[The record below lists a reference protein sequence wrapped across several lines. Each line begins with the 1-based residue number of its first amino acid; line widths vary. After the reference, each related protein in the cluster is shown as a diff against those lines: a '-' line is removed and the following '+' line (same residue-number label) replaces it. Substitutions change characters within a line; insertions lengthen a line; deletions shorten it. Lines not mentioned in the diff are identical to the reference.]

1 MCLWN
6 MRDQQSL
13 AKRFADELV
22 VPPDGAG
29 VSALTRLVVNLEQRF
44 RLMTFARTMVPTM
57 GALALQFVTFAVTA
71 RGLGVEQFGRYTAL
85 LAIVGIGVELV
96 GLGGADIL
104 VRAVARD
111 RTAFRR
117 YYGNMLL
124 LGALSVPV
132 VVALGVAVAV
142 AAMQTTVA
150 WLPLIAALTAE
161 IVIARMS
168 ASLELV
174 MVAHGHPERAGWV
187 RMTTVIVRL
196 VLALVYF
203 MLCDQHDLDGW
214 IAVVFLQSA
223 LLTLAY
229 ALLGARLYGQPAW
242 QLLRHE
248 LGAGVSF
255 CITQTAR
262 SAQSNLDRMVLSR
275 YADDATLGLYGAA
288 SRFMQ
293 LGMFPL
299 QVVTRIIYPNYFVH
313 GKQGIAAS
321 RRYAV
326 RMAPLLFGVGVLS
339 GGAVAVAALLAPYAL
354 GAGYEGATGVTMG
367 LACALPFIAL
377 QYPAADALTGA
388 GRQSLR
394 ALIFSLSAVGFGFV
408 LLGGAYLA
416 GIRGV
421 VYAFLLG
428 HLLLALIFWL
438 VAFVC
443 RDVPSEQR

>member
-1 MCLWN
+1 MPAEAG
-6 MRDQQSL
+6 MSAVSRL
-13 AKRFADELV
+13 AHQ
-22 VPPDGAG
+22 
-29 VSALTRLVVNLEQRF
+29 LEQRF
-44 RLMTFARTMVPTM
+44 RVLTFARTMVPTM
-57 GALALQFVTFAVTA
+57 GALGLQFVTFAITA

-104 VRAVARD
+104 VRAVARERD
-111 RTAFRR
+111 AFRR

-124 LGALSVPV
+124 LGALTTPL

-142 AAMQTTVA
+142 GAMQTAVS
-150 WLPLIAALTAE
+150 WLPLVAALTAE

-168 ASLELV
+168 ASMELV
-174 MVAHGHPERAGWV
+174 MVAHGHTERAGWV
-187 RMTTVIVRL
+187 RMSTVVVRL
-196 VLALVYF
+196 LLAGGYFVLLGW
-203 MLCDQHDLDGW
+203 HDLDGW
-214 IAVVFLQSA
+214 IAVVVVQSLA
-223 LLTLAY
+223 LTAVY
-229 ALLGARLYGQPAW
+229 IVIGARLYGQPVW

-248 LGAGVSF
+248 LGSGLSF
-255 CITQTAR
+255 CVTQTAR

-288 SRFMQ
+288 SRFLQ

-299 QVVTRIIYPNYFVH
+299 QVVTRIIYPKYFVH
-313 GKQGIAAS
+313 GKEGIAAS

-339 GGAVAVAALLAPYAL
+339 SGAVAVAALLAPYAL
-354 GAGYEGATGVTMG
+354 GAGYEGATSVTMG
-367 LACALPFIAL
+367 LACALPFMAL

-394 ALIFSLSAVGFGFV
+394 ALIYSVSAVGFGFV
-408 LLGGAYLA
+408 LLGGAYLG

-421 VYAFLLG
+421 VAAFLLG
-428 HLLLALIFWL
+428 HALLALIYWA
-438 VAFVC
+438 VAFLC
-443 RDVPSEQR
+443 RDVPQDKR

>member
-1 MCLWN
+1 L
-6 MRDQQSL
+6 
-13 AKRFADELV
+13 
-22 VPPDGAG
+22 
-29 VSALTRLVVNLEQRF
+29 SAVARLVRTLEQRF
-44 RLMTFARTMVPTM
+44 RVMTFARTMVPTM
-57 GALALQFVTFAVTA
+57 GALALQFVTFAITA

-104 VRAVARD
+104 VRAVARE
-111 RTAFRR
+111 RAAFRR

-124 LGALSVPV
+124 LGALTTPL

-142 AAMQTTVA
+142 GAMQTTVD
-150 WLPLIAALTAE
+150 WLPLVAALVAE
-161 IVIARMS
+161 ILIARMS

-174 MVAHGHPERAGWV
+174 MVAHGHTVRAGWV
-187 RMTTVIVRL
+187 RMTTVVVRL
-196 VLALVYF
+196 LLALAYF
-203 MLCDQHDLDGW
+203 MLIGSHDLNGW
-214 IAVVFLQSA
+214 IGVVFVQSM
-223 LLTLAY
+223 LLTAVY
-229 ALLGARLYGQPAW
+229 VVIGGRLYGQPVW

-248 LGAGVSF
+248 LGSGLSF
-255 CITQTAR
+255 CVTQTAR
-262 SAQSNLDRMVLSR
+262 AAQSNLDRMVLSR

-326 RMAPLLFGVGVLS
+326 RMAPLLFGVGLLS
-339 GGAVAVAALLAPYAL
+339 GAAVAVAALLAPYAL
-354 GAGYEGATGVTMG
+354 GAGYAGSTGVTMG
-367 LACALPFIAL
+367 LACALPFMAL

-394 ALIFSLSAVGFGFV
+394 ALIYSVSAVGFGFV
-408 LLGGAYLA
+408 LLGGAYLG

-421 VYAFLLG
+421 VAAFLLG
-428 HLLLALIFWL
+428 HLLLAVIFWA
-438 VAFVC
+438 VAFLC
-443 RDVPSEQR
+443 RDVQQEQR

>member
-1 MCLWN
+1 M
-6 MRDQQSL
+6 
-13 AKRFADELV
+13 
-22 VPPDGAG
+22 
-29 VSALTRLVVNLEQRF
+29 SALARLAHKLEQRF
-44 RLMTFARTMVPTM
+44 RVLTFARTMVPTM
-57 GALALQFVTFAVTA
+57 GALALQFVTFAITA

-104 VRAVARD
+104 VRAVARE
-111 RTAFRR
+111 REAFRR

-124 LGALSVPV
+124 LGALTTPL

-142 AAMQTTVA
+142 GAMQTTVD
-150 WLPLIAALTAE
+150 WLPLVAALVAE
-161 IVIARMS
+161 ILIARMS

-174 MVAHGHPERAGWV
+174 MVAHGHTVRAGWV
-187 RMTTVIVRL
+187 RMTTVVVRL
-196 VLALVYF
+196 LLALAYF
-203 MLCDQHDLDGW
+203 MLIGLHDLNGW
-214 IAVVFLQSA
+214 IAVVFVQSM
-223 LLTLAY
+223 LLTAVY
-229 ALLGARLYGQPAW
+229 VVLGGRLYGQPVW

-248 LGAGVSF
+248 MGSGLSF
-255 CITQTAR
+255 CVTQTAR
-262 SAQSNLDRMVLSR
+262 AAQSNLDRMVLSR

-313 GKQGIAAS
+313 GKQGLAAS

-326 RMAPLLFGVGVLS
+326 RMAPLLFGVGLLS
-339 GGAVAVAALLAPYAL
+339 AAAVAVAALLAPYAL
-354 GAGYEGATGVTMG
+354 GAGYAGSTGVTMG
-367 LACALPFIAL
+367 LACALPFMAL

-394 ALIFSLSAVGFGFV
+394 ALIYSVSAVGFGFV
-408 LLGGAYLA
+408 LLGGAYLG

-421 VYAFLLG
+421 VAAFLLG
-428 HLLLALIFWL
+428 HLLLALIFWA
-438 VAFVC
+438 VAFLC
-443 RDVPSEQR
+443 RDVQQEQR

>member
-1 MCLWN
+1 L
-6 MRDQQSL
+6 
-13 AKRFADELV
+13 
-22 VPPDGAG
+22 
-29 VSALTRLVVNLEQRF
+29 SAVARLVRTLEQRF
-44 RLMTFARTMVPTM
+44 RVMTFARTMVPTM
-57 GALALQFVTFAVTA
+57 GALALQFVTFAITA

-104 VRAVARD
+104 VRAVARE
-111 RTAFRR
+111 RAAFRR

-124 LGALSVPV
+124 LGALTTPL

-142 AAMQTTVA
+142 GAMQTTVD
-150 WLPLIAALTAE
+150 WLPLVAALVAE
-161 IVIARMS
+161 ILIARMS

-174 MVAHGHPERAGWV
+174 MVAHGHTVRAGWV
-187 RMTTVIVRL
+187 RMTTVVVRL
-196 VLALVYF
+196 LLALAYF
-203 MLCDQHDLDGW
+203 MLIGLHDLNGW
-214 IAVVFLQSA
+214 IGVVFVQSM
-223 LLTLAY
+223 LLTAVY
-229 ALLGARLYGQPAW
+229 VVIGGRLYGQPVW

-248 LGAGVSF
+248 LGSGLSF
-255 CITQTAR
+255 CVTQTAR
-262 SAQSNLDRMVLSR
+262 AAQSNLDRMVLSR

-326 RMAPLLFGVGVLS
+326 RMAPLLFGVGLLS
-339 GGAVAVAALLAPYAL
+339 GAAVAVAALLAPYAL
-354 GAGYEGATGVTMG
+354 GAGYAGSTGVTMG
-367 LACALPFIAL
+367 LACALPFMAL

-394 ALIFSLSAVGFGFV
+394 ALIYSVSAVGFGFV
-408 LLGGAYLA
+408 LLGGAYLG

-421 VYAFLLG
+421 VAAFLLG
-428 HLLLALIFWL
+428 HLLLAVIFWA
-438 VAFVC
+438 VAFLC
-443 RDVPSEQR
+443 RDVQQEQR

>member
-1 MCLWN
+1 L
-6 MRDQQSL
+6 
-13 AKRFADELV
+13 
-22 VPPDGAG
+22 
-29 VSALTRLVVNLEQRF
+29 SAVARLVQKLEQRF
-44 RLMTFARTMVPTM
+44 RVMTFARTMVPTM
-57 GALALQFVTFAVTA
+57 GALALQFVTFAITA

-104 VRAVARD
+104 VRAVARE
-111 RTAFRR
+111 REAFRR

-124 LGALSVPV
+124 LGALTTPL

-142 AAMQTTVA
+142 GAMQTTVD
-150 WLPLIAALTAE
+150 WLPLVAALVAE
-161 IVIARMS
+161 ILIARMS

-174 MVAHGHPERAGWV
+174 MVAHGHTVRAGWV
-187 RMTTVIVRL
+187 RMTTVVVRL
-196 VLALVYF
+196 LLALAYF
-203 MLCDQHDLDGW
+203 LLIGLHDLNGW
-214 IAVVFLQSA
+214 IAVVFVQSM
-223 LLTLAY
+223 LLTAVY
-229 ALLGARLYGQPAW
+229 VVIGGRLYGQPVW

-248 LGAGVSF
+248 MGSGLSF
-255 CITQTAR
+255 CVTQTAR
-262 SAQSNLDRMVLSR
+262 AAQSNLDRMVLSR

-326 RMAPLLFGVGVLS
+326 RMAPLLFGVGLLS
-339 GGAVAVAALLAPYAL
+339 GAAVAVAALLAPYAL
-354 GAGYEGATGVTMG
+354 GAGYAGSTGVTMG
-367 LACALPFIAL
+367 LACALPFMAL

-394 ALIFSLSAVGFGFV
+394 ALIYSVSAVGFGFV
-408 LLGGAYLA
+408 LLGGAYLG

-421 VYAFLLG
+421 VAAFLLG
-428 HLLLALIFWL
+428 HLLLAVIFWA
-438 VAFVC
+438 VAFLC
-443 RDVPSEQR
+443 RDVQPEQR

>member
-1 MCLWN
+1 M
-6 MRDQQSL
+6 
-13 AKRFADELV
+13 
-22 VPPDGAG
+22 
-29 VSALTRLVVNLEQRF
+29 SAVARLVQKLEQRF
-44 RLMTFARTMVPTM
+44 RVITFARTMVPTM
-57 GALALQFVTFAVTA
+57 GALALQFVTFAITA

-104 VRAVARD
+104 VRAVARE
-111 RTAFRR
+111 REAFRR

-124 LGALSVPV
+124 LGALTTPL

-142 AAMQTTVA
+142 GAMQTTVD
-150 WLPLIAALTAE
+150 WLPLVAALVAE
-161 IVIARMS
+161 ILIARMS

-174 MVAHGHPERAGWV
+174 MVAHGHTVRAGWV
-187 RMTTVIVRL
+187 RMTTVVVRL
-196 VLALVYF
+196 LLALAYF
-203 MLCDQHDLDGW
+203 MLIGLHDLNGW
-214 IAVVFLQSA
+214 IGVVFVQSM
-223 LLTLAY
+223 LLTAVY
-229 ALLGARLYGQPAW
+229 VVIGGRLYGQPVW

-248 LGAGVSF
+248 LGSGLSF
-255 CITQTAR
+255 CVTQTAR
-262 SAQSNLDRMVLSR
+262 AAQSNLDRMVLSR

-326 RMAPLLFGVGVLS
+326 RMAPLLFGVGLLS

-354 GAGYEGATGVTMG
+354 GAGYAGSTGVTMG
-367 LACALPFIAL
+367 LACALPFMAL

-394 ALIFSLSAVGFGFV
+394 ALIYSVSAVGFGFV
-408 LLGGAYLA
+408 LLGGAYLG

-421 VYAFLLG
+421 VAAFLLG
-428 HLLLALIFWL
+428 HLLLAVIFWV
-438 VAFVC
+438 VAFLC
-443 RDVPSEQR
+443 RDVQQEQR

>member
-1 MCLWN
+1 
-6 MRDQQSL
+6 
-13 AKRFADELV
+13 
-22 VPPDGAG
+22 
-29 VSALTRLVVNLEQRF
+29 
-44 RLMTFARTMVPTM
+44 MTFARTMVPTM
-57 GALALQFVTFAVTA
+57 GALALQFVTFAITA

-104 VRAVARD
+104 VRAVARE
-111 RTAFRR
+111 REAFRR

-124 LGALSVPV
+124 LGALTTPL

-142 AAMQTTVA
+142 GAMQTTVD
-150 WLPLIAALTAE
+150 WLPLVAALVAE
-161 IVIARMS
+161 ILIARMS

-174 MVAHGHPERAGWV
+174 MVAHGHTVRAGWV
-187 RMTTVIVRL
+187 RMTTVVVRL
-196 VLALVYF
+196 LLALAYF
-203 MLCDQHDLDGW
+203 LLIGLHDLNGW
-214 IAVVFLQSA
+214 IAVVFVQSM
-223 LLTLAY
+223 LLTAVY
-229 ALLGARLYGQPAW
+229 VVIGGRLYGQPVW

-248 LGAGVSF
+248 MGSGLSF
-255 CITQTAR
+255 CVTQTAR
-262 SAQSNLDRMVLSR
+262 AAQSNLDRMVLSR

-326 RMAPLLFGVGVLS
+326 RMAPLLFGVGLLS
-339 GGAVAVAALLAPYAL
+339 GAAVAVAALLAPYAL
-354 GAGYEGATGVTMG
+354 GAGYAGSTGVTMG
-367 LACALPFIAL
+367 LACALPFMAL

-394 ALIFSLSAVGFGFV
+394 ALIYSVSAVGFGFV
-408 LLGGAYLA
+408 LLGGAYLG

-421 VYAFLLG
+421 VAAFLLG
-428 HLLLALIFWL
+428 HLLLAVIFWA
-438 VAFVC
+438 VAFLC
-443 RDVPSEQR
+443 RDVQPEQR

>member
-1 MCLWN
+1 L
-6 MRDQQSL
+6 
-13 AKRFADELV
+13 
-22 VPPDGAG
+22 
-29 VSALTRLVVNLEQRF
+29 SAVARLVQKLEQRF
-44 RLMTFARTMVPTM
+44 RVMTFARTMVPTM
-57 GALALQFVTFAVTA
+57 GALALQFVTFAITA

-104 VRAVARD
+104 VRAVARE
-111 RTAFRR
+111 RAAFRA

-124 LGALSVPV
+124 LGALTTPL

-142 AAMQTTVA
+142 GAMQTTVD
-150 WLPLIAALTAE
+150 WLPLVAALVAE
-161 IVIARMS
+161 ILIARMS

-174 MVAHGHPERAGWV
+174 MVAHGHTVRAGWV
-187 RMTTVIVRL
+187 RMTTVVVRL
-196 VLALVYF
+196 LLALAYF
-203 MLCDQHDLDGW
+203 MLIGLHDLNGW
-214 IAVVFLQSA
+214 IGVVFAQSM
-223 LLTLAY
+223 LLTAVY
-229 ALLGARLYGQPAW
+229 MVIGGRLYGQPVW
-242 QLLRHE
+242 RLLRHE
-248 LGAGVSF
+248 MGSGLSF
-255 CITQTAR
+255 CVTQTAR
-262 SAQSNLDRMVLSR
+262 AAQSNLDRMVLSR

-326 RMAPLLFGVGVLS
+326 RMAPLLFGVGLLS
-339 GGAVAVAALLAPYAL
+339 GAAVALAALLAPYAL
-354 GAGYEGATGVTMG
+354 GAGYAGSTGVTMG
-367 LACALPFIAL
+367 LACALPFMAL

-394 ALIFSLSAVGFGFV
+394 ALIYSVSAVGFGFV
-408 LLGGAYLA
+408 LLGGAYLG

-421 VYAFLLG
+421 VAAFLLG
-428 HLLLALIFWL
+428 HLLLAVIFWV
-438 VAFVC
+438 VAFLC
-443 RDVPSEQR
+443 RDVQPEQR

>member
-1 MCLWN
+1 L
-6 MRDQQSL
+6 
-13 AKRFADELV
+13 
-22 VPPDGAG
+22 
-29 VSALTRLVVNLEQRF
+29 SAVARLVQKLEQRF
-44 RLMTFARTMVPTM
+44 RVMTFARTMVPTM
-57 GALALQFVTFAVTA
+57 GALALQFVTFAITA

-104 VRAVARD
+104 VRAVARE
-111 RTAFRR
+111 REAFRR

-124 LGALSVPV
+124 LGALTTPL

-142 AAMQTTVA
+142 GAMQTTVD
-150 WLPLIAALTAE
+150 WLPLVAALVAE
-161 IVIARMS
+161 ILIARMS

-174 MVAHGHPERAGWV
+174 MVAHGHTVRAGWV
-187 RMTTVIVRL
+187 RMTTVVVRL
-196 VLALVYF
+196 LLALAYF
-203 MLCDQHDLDGW
+203 MLIGLHDLNGW
-214 IAVVFLQSA
+214 IGVVFVQSM
-223 LLTLAY
+223 LLTAVY
-229 ALLGARLYGQPAW
+229 VVIGGRLYGQPVW

-248 LGAGVSF
+248 LGSGLSF
-255 CITQTAR
+255 CVTQTAR
-262 SAQSNLDRMVLSR
+262 AAQSNLDRMVLSR

-326 RMAPLLFGVGVLS
+326 RMAPLLFGVGLLS

-354 GAGYEGATGVTMG
+354 GAGYAGSTGVTMG
-367 LACALPFIAL
+367 LACALPFMAL

-394 ALIFSLSAVGFGFV
+394 ALIYSVSAVGFGFV
-408 LLGGAYLA
+408 LLGGAYLG

-421 VYAFLLG
+421 VAAFLLG
-428 HLLLALIFWL
+428 HLLLAVIFWV
-438 VAFVC
+438 VAFLC
-443 RDVPSEQR
+443 RDVQQEQR

>member
-1 MCLWN
+1 
-6 MRDQQSL
+6 
-13 AKRFADELV
+13 
-22 VPPDGAG
+22 
-29 VSALTRLVVNLEQRF
+29 
-44 RLMTFARTMVPTM
+44 MTFARTMVPTM
-57 GALALQFVTFAVTA
+57 GALALQFVTFAITA

-104 VRAVARD
+104 VRAVARE
-111 RTAFRR
+111 RAAFRR

-124 LGALSVPV
+124 LGALTTPL
-132 VVALGVAVAV
+132 VVALGVAVAGG
-142 AAMQTTVA
+142 AMQTTVD
-150 WLPLIAALTAE
+150 WLPLVAALVAE
-161 IVIARMS
+161 ILIARMS

-174 MVAHGHPERAGWV
+174 MVAHGHTVRAGWV
-187 RMTTVIVRL
+187 RMTTVVVRL
-196 VLALVYF
+196 LLALAYF
-203 MLCDQHDLDGW
+203 MLIGLHDLNGW
-214 IAVVFLQSA
+214 IGVVFVQSM
-223 LLTLAY
+223 LLTAVY
-229 ALLGARLYGQPAW
+229 VVIGGRLYGQPVW

-248 LGAGVSF
+248 LGSGLSF
-255 CITQTAR
+255 CVTQTAR
-262 SAQSNLDRMVLSR
+262 AAQSNLDRMVLSR

-326 RMAPLLFGVGVLS
+326 RMAPLLFGVGLLS
-339 GGAVAVAALLAPYAL
+339 GAAVAVAALLAPYAL
-354 GAGYEGATGVTMG
+354 GAGYAGSTGVTMG
-367 LACALPFIAL
+367 LACALPFMAL

-394 ALIFSLSAVGFGFV
+394 ALIYSVSAVGFGFV
-408 LLGGAYLA
+408 LLGGAYLG

-421 VYAFLLG
+421 VAAFLLG
-428 HLLLALIFWL
+428 HLLLAVIFWA
-438 VAFVC
+438 VAFLC
-443 RDVPSEQR
+443 RDVQQEQR